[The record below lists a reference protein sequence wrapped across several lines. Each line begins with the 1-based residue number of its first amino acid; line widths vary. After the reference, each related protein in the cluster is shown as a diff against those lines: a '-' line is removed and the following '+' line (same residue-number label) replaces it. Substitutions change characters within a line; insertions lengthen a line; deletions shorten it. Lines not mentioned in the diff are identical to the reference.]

1 MNTQTL
7 TVNEKEIFIFT
18 DNGEK
23 YVAIKPICEVIGVD
37 YSSQLKKLKEDVIL
51 SSTMV
56 LNTMVGQ
63 DEKSRKMQSI
73 PFRYVFGWLFKI
85 DPRNVKP
92 EIQEGVIK
100 YQKECYDV
108 LFDSFTK
115 RTSILREKTNY
126 QIEIDKL
133 EEEWKQT
140 EQYQKIQQLKSKQKD
155 ATKRL
160 NAMDKNVVSE
170 QLDMFNS
177 DNS

>member
-1 MNTQTL
+1 MSTQTL

-18 DNGEK
+18 ENGEK
-23 YVAIKPICEVIGVD
+23 YVAIKPICEAIGVSFQGQSERLKSD
-37 YSSQLKKLKEDVIL
+37 PILYSTIKK
-51 SSTMV
+51 V
-56 LNTMVGQ
+56 LMVGS
-63 DEKSRKMQSI
+63 DEKSRMMQSI

-92 EIQEGVIK
+92 EIQESVIK

-133 EEEWKQT
+133 EQSWKDTEEYKRIQELKQ
-140 EQYQKIQQLKSKQKD
+140 KQKD

-177 DNS
+177 ESD